1 MTLKE
6 KREQRK
12 ASMSP
17 FRWKILT
24 VGLPLYVLL
33 LLFPAPII
41 IGLLAAKNDA
51 GIIVAYAW
59 IPWMVLV
66 NVAAFVLLA
75 LATKVDVKIEMER
88 FSYLFKEPE
97 PFEEESL
104 TVTDED
110 LVYTLDKDGVQLEF
124 PDEEAGQVFDE
135 AKENV
140 FYIPW
145 ERAEF
150 ALASQSIN
158 RRVYL
163 AIAVFAMDDDLVP
176 FFIPLD
182 EKVFA
187 FMKKTGLDKKMD
199 GNWTYL
205 TYNPENAFKQL
216 VTKGR
221 IVKMYNKKTGKLFV
235 DGRGNF
241 IGDE

>member
-1 MTLKE
+1 
-6 KREQRK
+6 
-12 ASMSP
+12 MSS

-24 VGLPLYVLL
+24 VGIPLYVLI

-41 IGLLAAKNDA
+41 LGLLAVGNDA
-51 GIIVAYAW
+51 GIIVAIAW

-88 FSYLFKEPE
+88 FSYLFNEPK
-97 PFEEESL
+97 PCEEESL

-110 LVYTLDKDGVQLEF
+110 LVYTLEKDGVQLEI

-135 AKENV
+135 ARENV

-145 ERAEF
+145 ERAELV
-150 ALASQSIN
+150 LATQSVY

-163 AIAVFAMDDDLVP
+163 AIAVFAMDDDLIP

-205 TYNPENAFKQL
+205 LYNPENAFKQL

-235 DGRGNF
+235 DGQGNF
-241 IGDE
+241 LGDE